1 MFRIMFIGDIVGRS
15 GVEAVTALVPGLRE
29 ELRLDAVV
37 ANAENSAPQ
46 GRGVTAESGAAV
58 LSVADFLTLGN
69 HAFDA
74 EDGKEYLDRE
84 ERVVRPANLDSKLPG
99 RGWGIFEAGG
109 VRVGVTNVQ
118 GRVFMKD
125 DVGSPFDVAGAA
137 VEELRGAGA
146 DVILI
151 DTHAEATSEKQ
162 AVGYHL
168 DGRAQVVVGTHT
180 HIPTADT
187 RVLPNGT
194 AYVTDVGM
202 CGVRDS
208 VIGFS
213 RNDFLGL
220 FLGEWRP
227 GVRVAEG
234 PAVFNAVVAEID
246 LDTGRARSIENV
258 HRNSG

>member
-1 MFRIMFIGDIVGRS
+1 MFRILFIGDIVGRS
-15 GVEAVTALVPGLRE
+15 GCEAVTALVPGLRE
-29 ELRLDAVV
+29 ELQLDAVV

-46 GRGVTAESGAAV
+46 GRGVTAESGATV

-74 EDGKEYLDRE
+74 EDGEEYLERE
-84 ERVVRPANLDSKLPG
+84 ERVVRPANLDHKAPG
-99 RGWGIFEAGG
+99 RGWGTFEAGG
-109 VRVGVTNVQ
+109 VRVGVANVQ

-125 DVGSPFDVAGAA
+125 EVRSPFDAASAA
-137 VEELRGAGA
+137 VEELRKTGA
-146 DVILI
+146 DVILV

-162 AVGYHL
+162 AIGYHL

-194 AYVTDVGM
+194 AYATDVGM

-213 RNDFLGL
+213 RDDFLGL

-227 GVRVAEG
+227 GIRVAEG

-246 LDTGRARSIENV
+246 LDTGRARSIEHV
-258 HRNSG
+258 HRNFG

>member
-1 MFRIMFIGDIVGRS
+1 MFRILFIGDIVGRS
-15 GVEAVTALVPGLRE
+15 GVEAVTALVPELRE
-29 ELRLDAVV
+29 ELHLDAVV

-46 GRGVTAESGAAV
+46 GRGVMAESGAAV

-69 HAFDA
+69 HTFDA
-74 EDGKEYLDRE
+74 EGSREYLERE
-84 ERVVRPANLDSKLPG
+84 ERVVRPANLDPKLPG

-109 VRVGVTNVQ
+109 VRVGVVNVQ

-125 DVGSPFDVAGAA
+125 EVRSPFEAAGAA
-137 VEELRGAGA
+137 VEELRKAGA
-146 DVILI
+146 DVILV

-162 AVGYHL
+162 AVGYRL

-194 AYVTDVGM
+194 AYCTDVGM

-213 RNDFLGL
+213 RDDFLGL

-227 GVRVAEG
+227 GIRVAEG

-246 LDTGRARSIENV
+246 LEARQAVSIERV
-258 HRNSG
+258 HRNFS